1 MEFMRVHKD
10 EMRDSKSHRRLM
22 TFDKDS
28 RVETFTEFPK
38 WQIEGHVFR
47 HECGKRDYVGVS
59 RADVRKAEYNVAR
72 LNRELDIGEEKSSE
86 S

>member
-22 TFDKDS
+22 TFDVDS

-38 WQIEGHVFR
+38 WQIKGHLFR
-47 HECGKRDYVGVS
+47 HESGQRGYVGVS
-59 RADVRKAEYNVAR
+59 RADLRKAEYIPAR
-72 LNRELDIGEEKSSE
+72 LSR
-86 S
+86 